1 MYDYSGSREEFS
13 KDDHLSDEQILEI
26 VDAIHRMVKSNDLD
40 EQREAVFL
48 CGKMWVTG
56 HSIRNMDDEKK
67 SYNNENTKKLLGE
80 IAGGK
85 FENFTIKN
93 IQYAKHVLFDCLQS
107 YILKLISETASS
119 YVKSVDSEE
128 RRRNTETMMNDC
140 YMQFDKDAP
149 KYDPEKSA
157 PLTYFSRSFSH
168 AISEFKNNNR
178 LRNLKPSVS
187 NDVRRVANAAAIVR
201 DRGGD
206 EEDVVQ
212 LSSVLTGMSYER
224 IFTTLGI
231 KKALEQS
238 QNLDDTDEISSSR
251 REWIPEEA
259 AVAHET
265 QSKIYSIIHDLK
277 DPEREI
283 FCMIIGVDLNCDDLC
298 LSPMSVMDVA
308 KKTGMK
314 KNQIEAIYHRAI
326 TYIKEHLTPYLTGT
340 RYKKENDL
348 KYKQKQEIAG
358 PRINFIGSEDDE
370 TDEAIRE
377 IVEINVTLHISPDDV
392 PEPPVD

>member
-13 KDDHLSDEQILEI
+13 KDDHLTDEELLEK
-26 VDAIHRMVKSNDLD
+26 VELIHRMVKSEDPS

-56 HSIRNMDDEKK
+56 RSIRNTDDDGI
-67 SYNNENTKKLLGE
+67 SYNNEDTKKLLGQ
-80 IAGGK
+80 IAGAK
-85 FENFTIKN
+85 FDNFTSAN
-93 IQYAKHVLFDCLQS
+93 VLYAKYVLFDCLQS
-107 YILKLISETASS
+107 YALKLISETASS
-119 YVKSVDSEE
+119 YVKSVDSDE
-128 RRRNTETMMNDC
+128 RRRNTETMINDC
-140 YMQFDKDAP
+140 YAQFDKDAP

-168 AISEFKNNNR
+168 AISEFKNSNR

-212 LSSVLTGMSYER
+212 LASQLTGMSYER

-238 QNLDDTDEISSSR
+238 QNLDDTDEISSPR

-265 QSKIYSIIHDLK
+265 RSKIYSIIHDLK
-277 DPEREI
+277 NPERNI
-283 FCMIIGVDLNCDDLC
+283 FCMIMGVDLNCDDLC
-298 LSPMSVMDVA
+298 LTPMSVNDVA
-308 KKTGMK
+308 KVTGMK
-314 KNQIEAIYHRAI
+314 KNQIEAIYHQAI

-340 RYKKENDL
+340 RYKKDETL
-348 KYKQKQEIAG
+348 KYKQNQEIAG
-358 PRINFIGSEDDE
+358 RRIDFIGREDE
-370 TDEAIRE
+370 EMDEALRE
-377 IVEINVTLHISPDDV
+377 IVEINVTLHMSPDDI
-392 PEPPVD
+392 PKPPVD